1 MIINEPSDWLWA
13 GGRVTTFADTT
24 ETERMATSNYRAAG
38 KGIALFLL
46 KWFSE
51 MTTAGA
57 SN

>member
-1 MIINEPSDWLWA
+1 MATNLPSAWLLRV
-13 GGRVTTFADTT
+13 GDGVTTTADPT
-24 ETERMATSNYRAAG
+24 ETMATSNYRAAG

-46 KWFSE
+46 KWFGE